1 MKTRTLTIPDVILAV
16 ALSAVAAVMFFML
29 PRLVGLGGDNVE
41 ILSGDKPL
49 ATFSLHQ
56 DRTFEALGPLGKTT
70 IRVYK
75 GRARIVSSPCPHKT
89 CIMMGDVG
97 KEGGVI
103 VCLPN
108 EIVVRVGKERAD
120 GLDAVSR

>member
-1 MKTRTLTIPDVILAV
+1 VVLVVT
-16 ALSAVAAVMFFML
+16 LSALAAAMFYLL
-29 PRLVGLGGDNVE
+29 PGLLGLGGTEVE
-41 ILSGDKPL
+41 ILSGDRPL
-49 ATFSLHQ
+49 ARLSVNQ
-56 DRTFEALGPLGKTT
+56 DRTFEASGPLGKTT
-70 IRVYK
+70 IRIQE
-75 GRARIVSSPCPHKT
+75 GRARIVSSPCPNKT

-108 EIVVRVGKERAD
+108 EVVVRVGKERAD